1 MKTEVIKEISQY
13 VALDKDS
20 LLEKGIESL
29 LKERRKG
36 VMLDRLGIL
45 SLYKVSSAE
54 QLERKI
60 REGEIE
66 EHPAWEDLITLE
78 NLDTALEKING
89 YLANLSASA

>member
-1 MKTEVIKEISQY
+1 MNAEMIEEISQY

-29 LKERRKG
+29 LREKKRG
-36 VMLDRLGIL
+36 IMLDRLGIL
-45 SLYKVSSAE
+45 SHYKVSSAE
-54 QLERKI
+54 ELERKI

-78 NLDTALEKING
+78 NLDSVLKKING

>member
-1 MKTEVIKEISQY
+1 MKAEIIEEISQY

-29 LKERRKG
+29 LKERKKG
-36 VMLDRLGIL
+36 VMLDRLGVL
-45 SLYKVSSAE
+45 SRYKVSSAE
-54 QLERKI
+54 ELERKI
-60 REGEIE
+60 QEGEIE

-78 NLDTALEKING
+78 NLDSALKKING

>member
-1 MKTEVIKEISQY
+1 MKAEMIEEISQY

-29 LKERRKG
+29 LKERKKG

-54 QLERKI
+54 ELERKI
-60 REGEIE
+60 REGEIA

-78 NLDTALEKING
+78 NLDAAPNIPIIGTEG
-89 YLANLSASA
+89 